1 MVKIVISRGCSF
13 LKVRWTIYSA
23 GSGTNEALCYL
34 AYEIPY
40 LGPEGGRPG
49 SQAYMLRKLRNVF
62 KFKIASHKQ
71 TSIVKTILSRR

>member
-1 MVKIVISRGCSF
+1 M
-13 LKVRWTIYSA
+13 TIYSA

-34 AYEIPY
+34 TYEIPY

-62 KFKIASHKQ
+62 KFKIASHKHHL
-71 TSIVKTILSRR
+71 TLRKEHPLLMTIFTICIRYIVAV